1 MNKQAL
7 LDLQSEIEE
16 SKIKVEQ
23 LKGKKIA
30 LMEQLKKDYD
40 CDTIV
45 EAEVKLAKI
54 DKKVE
59 RVKKQIEEGTITLQ
73 EKYEL
78 N

>member
-45 EAEVKLAKI
+45 EAEAKLAKI